1 MFVSDNRNDKV
12 SYSQATLN
20 FIEDYDYYESK
31 LITSSEYNHSIKGT
45 LSAIVNYLENYR
57 ISFTLFLGASGF
69 FMLTNHVNSVIG
81 LIIVYSLYHYISKML
96 KRKEKLKELELNSVR
111 RSIFFQENFLKN
123 KNNLLSDLF
132 KGEDDLGLFNYY
144 KKKQQENKITES
156 DMESIVCLLKAEI
169 NKQESL
175 EKIEL
180 NNFIRKIND
189 WVLMWSKLQFL

>member
-189 WVLMWSKLQFL
+189 